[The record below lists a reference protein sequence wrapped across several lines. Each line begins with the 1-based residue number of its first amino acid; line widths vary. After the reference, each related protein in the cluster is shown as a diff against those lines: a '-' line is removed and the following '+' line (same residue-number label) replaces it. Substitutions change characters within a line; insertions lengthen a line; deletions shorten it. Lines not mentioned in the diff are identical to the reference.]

1 MARKSADMILLLGSR
16 GQYRGRKSGFFQS
29 RFLKSLGGTVG
40 ALFGRAES
48 RSSLRSPRGGS
59 SAPRRAGGLLLL
71 AVALVGFVGGFFVR
85 GHFAAAATGA
95 DSGAAGLHAA
105 PQSPGLVGETDAGP
119 LAPQA
124 FIVSVYPNLP
134 AAEARQ
140 RASALA
146 DWLREQDLKRAR
158 PYEWPTANGPLWV
171 VAVYFDGDTDQAAT
185 AERLHALPAEVPDAT
200 FVQLRKSEAG
210 WPNVYPI
217 R

>member
-16 GQYRGRKSGFFQS
+16 GQYRGRKSGFS
-29 RFLKSLGGTVG
+29 KSGFLKSLGATVG

-48 RSSLRSPRGGS
+48 RSNLRSPRGGS
-59 SAPRRAGGLLLL
+59 SAPRHAGGLVLL
-71 AVALVGFVGGFFVR
+71 AVGLIGFVGGFFVR

-95 DSGAAGLHAA
+95 DTGAAGLQAA
-105 PQSPGLVGETDAGP
+105 PQAPGLIGDEDVGP

-124 FIVSVYPNLP
+124 FIVSVYPDATP
-134 AAEARQ
+134 AEGRQ
-140 RASALA
+140 RAQALA
-146 DWLREQDLKRAR
+146 DWLRDHDLKRAR
-158 PYEWPTANGPLWV
+158 PYEWSTPNGRLWV

-185 AERLHALPAEVPDAT
+185 AERLQALPADVPDAM
-200 FVQLRKSEAG
+200 FVHLRNSEGG